1 MSRQRFKDDAV
12 NASIIKDLR
21 YMKKSVLFWW
31 FILLISCSPPRV
43 LHIDRNTIPTKGSG
57 AYYLLPE
64 TEFTVQI
71 MVQKTERIKGPY
83 ADFANKYLGLNN
95 VITDNSTSYKL
106 VNVQV
111 TYTDMPDKEQGYY
124 IENPGNM
131 SKMINKFS
139 TAGYLFPLLS
149 FKKQPFAD
157 TLNHSTFLQNNM
169 TESEYP
175 EIFKYYADANLF
187 MKVDTIIEKIKQDTQ
202 VIEKKTLKAS
212 LIEKPLEQKA
222 KETADYIIR
231 IKENKFNLI
240 AGTSEVNYPKETL
253 EYMFTQLENT
263 ENEYMKLF
271 TGITVG
277 KTLTYLFRISPER
290 NDTVKNYEICHFSEH
305 RGISRQNPGDETGIF
320 LHVENKSASA
330 ILEPFISKADVIS
343 KDKAALVLRIP
354 GQAEISIVDG
364 NIELFRQTFR
374 VWQLG
379 TLLKLPIQNHKSVI
393 FHSYRHNNKSRC
405 Y

>member
-1 MSRQRFKDDAV
+1 
-12 NASIIKDLR
+12 
-21 YMKKSVLFWW
+21 MKKSVLFLW
-31 FILLISCSPPRV
+31 FIFLISCSSPRI
-43 LHIDRNTIPTKGSG
+43 LHIDQDTLPPKGNG
-57 AYYLLPE
+57 TFYFLPE

-71 MVQKTERIKGPY
+71 KVQKTERLKGPY
-83 ADFANKYLGLNN
+83 AEFANKYLGLNN
-95 VITDNSTSYKL
+95 VITENSTAYKL
-106 VNVQV
+106 ISVQV
-111 TYTDMPDKEQGYY
+111 SSADMPDKEQGYF
-124 IENPGNM
+124 IENPGKI
-131 SKMINKFS
+131 SKMINKYS
-139 TAGYLFPLLS
+139 SAGYLFPLLS
-149 FKKQPFAD
+149 LKKKQFTD
-157 TLNHSTFLQNNM
+157 SMNHSTYLQNNM

-271 TGITVG
+271 TGISLG
-277 KTLTYLFRISPER
+277 KTLTYYFTISPDW
-290 NDTVKNYEICHFSEH
+290 NDSIKNYVICHFSEH

-320 LHVENKSASA
+320 LHMENKSISSN
-330 ILEPFISKADVIS
+330 LEPFIGKADVIR
-343 KDKAALVLRIP
+343 KDNDALILRIP
-354 GQAEISIVDG
+354 GQAGISIIDG

-379 TLLKLPIQNHKSVI
+379 TILKLPL
-393 FHSYRHNNKSRC
+393 HNNKSAIFQSNRHKNKSKC